1 MHGQT
6 CQSVLGFSHSVDMC
20 GRKRLRRKKGHTH
33 LIRLNK
39 MGLLISFNKM
49 ESCVFGGKTHT
60 SCCKADELVGPNG
73 NLIWVSFL
81 TFQITVFSG
90 YLHCTHCSVLVGL
103 G

>member
-6 CQSVLGFSHSVDMC
+6 CQLLLGFSHSVDMR
-20 GRKRLRRKKGHTH
+20 GRKRLRRKKGHTD

-49 ESCVFGGKTHT
+49 ESCVSGGKNHT

-81 TFQITVFSG
+81 IFQITVFSG
-90 YLHCTHCSVLVGL
+90 YLHCTQCSVLVV
-103 G
+103 